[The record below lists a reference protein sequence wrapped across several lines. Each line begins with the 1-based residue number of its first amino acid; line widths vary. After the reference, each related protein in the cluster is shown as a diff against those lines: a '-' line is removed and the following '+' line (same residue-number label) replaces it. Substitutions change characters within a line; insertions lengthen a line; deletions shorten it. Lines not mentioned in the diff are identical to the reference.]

1 VRRILSVSAIAVLVI
16 AALLLTLGWNGVLT
30 RRENPTTVDAYVAGD
45 RTPLSAQVTGYVRTV
60 FVADNETVRA
70 GQPILEIVDD
80 DYRAG
85 VAQAQAQLD
94 AARAAV
100 DALGAKRTVLEQQLV
115 QSQETIV
122 SANAQLAHA
131 FNDVRRQQLLLPT
144 AAGLLQ
150 SLQTAQAA
158 ERRLE
163 ATRDQAVA
171 QAGADERQLDLL
183 SAQTSQAK
191 AQVAEAAAGLE
202 LAQIALGYTRLAA
215 PIGGTLGARQ
225 VRPGTLLAPGTEV
238 DTLTPLDRLWVS
250 ANFTER
256 QITNIR
262 VGQRAEVRI
271 DALPGTPLKGEVVG
285 IQPATGAQFS
295 EVPADNTTGNFT
307 KVVQRVPVKIALD
320 IAGTPL
326 VGRVL
331 PGLSARAQVFTD
343 ATQDAR

>member
-1 VRRILSVSAIAVLVI
+1 
-16 AALLLTLGWNGVLT
+16 
-30 RRENPTTVDAYVAGD
+30 
-45 RTPLSAQVTGYVRTV
+45 
-60 FVADNETVRA
+60 
-70 GQPILEIVDD
+70 
-80 DYRAG
+80 
-85 VAQAQAQLD
+85 
-94 AARAAV
+94 
-100 DALGAKRTVLEQQLV
+100 
-115 QSQETIV
+115 
-122 SANAQLAHA
+122 
-131 FNDVRRQQLLLPT
+131 
-144 AAGLLQ
+144 
-150 SLQTAQAA
+150 
-158 ERRLE
+158 
-163 ATRDQAVA
+163 
-171 QAGADERQLDLL
+171 
-183 SAQTSQAK
+183 
-191 AQVAEAAAGLE
+191 
-202 LAQIALGYTRLAA
+202 
-215 PIGGTLGARQ
+215 
-225 VRPGTLLAPGTEV
+225 V